1 MTTTYS
7 EMSTTMTVTMSEA
20 PEGAHALCPN
30 CGMGLPSLDH
40 TEIAAAGQKQIEEL
54 QAQVRLLTQKATA
67 AGESLRFHI
76 HLVYLL

>member
-1 MTTTYS
+1 
-7 EMSTTMTVTMSEA
+7 
-20 PEGAHALCPN
+20 
-30 CGMGLPSLDH
+30 MGLPSLDH